1 MFRKSSNVGWAGG
14 AGNLNQQSFEQLGG
28 TEPVGTRLGGILGS
42 TIVLNNGDAL
52 KQSYTTTGTLYQ
64 GIYQLV
70 KFNTAIVRGELLFW
84 DTLANNGQ
92 AEFEVTHTVTAVNTF
107 RAGVALYTDASAT
120 GKYGWI
126 QVAGLATMLYA
137 NSAPDATLGLGVIQ
151 ATVKDV
157 PLLTVTT
164 VNTTANA
171 TAQLSEDVLAFVG
184 VAYETPAINGL
195 LRVWMNLGSF
205 YPNIQ
210 S

>member
-28 TEPVGTRLGGILGS
+28 AEPVGTRLGGILGS
-42 TIVLNNGDAL
+42 TVVLNNGDAL
-52 KQSYTTTGTLYQ
+52 KQSYTTNGTLYQ
-64 GIYQLV
+64 GVYQLV
-70 KFNTAIVRGELLFW
+70 KFNTAIVLGELLFW

-92 AEFEVTHTVTAVNTF
+92 ADFEVTHTVTAVNQF
-107 RAGVALYTDASAT
+107 RAGVALYTDSAAT

-126 QVAGLATMLYA
+126 QVAGLASVLFG

-151 ATVKDV
+151 ATAKDV

-171 TAQLSEDVLAFVG
+171 TAQLSEDLLAFIG
-184 VAYETPAINGL
+184 VAYSTPTINTTV
-195 LRVWMNLGSF
+195 RVWLSLGAF

>member
-1 MFRKSSNVGWAGG
+1 MFRKSSNAPWSGQGYFNFGSVEQIGG
-14 AGNLNQQSFEQLGG
+14 ASQ
-28 TEPVGTRLGGILGS
+28 VGTRLAGQLGV
-42 TIVLNNGDAL
+42 TVVANNGDAL
-52 KQSYTTTGTLYQ
+52 KNSYTATGTLYQ
-64 GIYQLV
+64 GVYQLV

-92 AEFEVTHTVTAVNTF
+92 ADYEVTHTVTAVNTF

-171 TAQLSEDVLAFVG
+171 TAQLSEDIIGFVG

-205 YPNIQ
+205 YPNVQ